1 MEPRGVSVSN
11 KGFTLLEIILAVL
24 LLAIAI
30 VPILNAYA
38 PALFSAAG
46 EEERAVFT
54 NRARATLNRVAALE
68 FSRLNDNQGNP
79 VDLATLFGSADEA
92 TKETFALK
100 GTSYTPAVA
109 ITDQSGGDGGLLEL
123 TVTLNYVSLKTL
135 KAEF

>member
-1 MEPRGVSVSN
+1 MEPQAGSVSN
-11 KGFTLLEIILAVL
+11 KGFTLLEIIFAVL

-30 VPILNAYA
+30 VPIMNAYA
-38 PALFSAAG
+38 LAIFSTAG

-92 TKETFALK
+92 AKETFALK
-100 GTSYTPAVA
+100 GTSHTPVVA
-109 ITDQSGGDGGLLEL
+109 ITDQGGGDGGLLEVE
-123 TVTLNYVSLKTL
+123 VTIDYVSLKTL
-135 KAEF
+135 KTEY

>member
-1 MEPRGVSVSN
+1 MEPRGALVSN
-11 KGFTLLEIILAVL
+11 KGFTLLEIIFAVL

-30 VPILNAYA
+30 VPLLNAYA
-38 PALFSAAG
+38 PALFSTGA

-79 VDLATLFGSADEA
+79 VDLATLFGSADKA
-92 TKETFALK
+92 AKETFALK

-109 ITDQSGGDGGLLEL
+109 ITDQSGGDGGLLEVG
-123 TVTLNYVSLKTL
+123 VTINYVTL
-135 KAEF
+135 KALKAEY

>member
-1 MEPRGVSVSN
+1 MEPRGALVSN
-11 KGFTLLEIILAVL
+11 KGFTLLEIIFAVL

-30 VPILNAYA
+30 VPLLNAYA
-38 PALFSAAG
+38 PALFSTAA

-92 TKETFALK
+92 AKETFALK

-109 ITDQSGGDGGLLEL
+109 ITDQSGGDGGLLQLE
-123 TVTLNYVSLKTL
+123 VTINYVSLKTL
-135 KAEF
+135 KAEY